1 MPDKTTFRA
10 VFDTNVIIAA
20 LKSKNPSSPTIELL
34 QRWRN
39 GEFTLLYADDLLLE
53 YREKLVARQIEPALR
68 VRFLASLDALGEQI
82 QLSSQQI
89 VAIIADD
96 PDDDIVLACAVV
108 GQATHLVTYDPHL
121 LNLGETYQGI
131 IILDGLHF
139 LYAVRGDQR
148 SGLPSSEGE

>member
-1 MPDKTTFRA
+1 MPDKMALRA

-20 LKSKNPSSPTIELL
+20 LKSKNPGSPTIELL
-34 QRWRN
+34 RRWRN

-53 YREKLVARQIEPALR
+53 YREKLIARQIEPPLR
-68 VRFLASLDALGEQI
+68 IMFLASLDAFGERI
-82 QLSSQQI
+82 QLSLEQI
-89 VAIIADD
+89 EAVISDD
-96 PDDDIVLACAVV
+96 PDDDVVLACAIV

-121 LNLGETYQGI
+121 LNLGKTYQGI

-148 SGLPSSEGE
+148 LDKS